1 MTQKD
6 IYKYADEIRTIYSP
20 KIVEM
25 PDDYIG
31 GCIIANEQ
39 QGIFI
44 DNTILNLLNEK
55 MEE

>member
-1 MTQKD
+1 M
-6 IYKYADEIRTIYSP
+6 YASRV
-20 KIVEM
+20 VEM

-31 GCIIANEQ
+31 GCIIANER
-39 QGIFI
+39 QGVFI